1 MNRKATAVAVALA
14 LAVGAG
20 SYASPYWTLHQMHA
34 AIEARDAD
42 KFSRYVDYPALRESL
57 KGQILSSLHERLG
70 TPALKDTP
78 FASIG
83 KMIGTAMV
91 NTVVDTMVT
100 PAGAMAIMAQGEA
113 RPDASPPS
121 QPAPEP
127 PAPAGS
133 SATPPPAPP
142 QRQTLRY
149 DVAYRDWNRVEA
161 SARRENGERVVLDLC
176 RDGLW
181 SWKWCGVQLPGGGTR
196 P

>member
-1 MNRKATAVAVALA
+1 MNRRATVGAVALA
-14 LAVGAG
+14 LAAGAG

-42 KFSRYVDYPALRESL
+42 KFSRYVDFPALRESL

-100 PAGAMAIMAQGEA
+100 PAGVMAIMAQGEA
-113 RPDASPPS
+113 RPDASPPP

-127 PAPAGS
+127 PTPADS
-133 SATPPPAPP
+133 SAAPL
-142 QRQTLRY
+142 QRQTLQY
-149 DVAYRDWNRVEA
+149 DVAYRGWNRVEA
-161 SARRENGERVVLDLC
+161 SARRENGERVVLDLR

-181 SWKWCGVQLPGGGTR
+181 SWKWYGVQLPGGGTR